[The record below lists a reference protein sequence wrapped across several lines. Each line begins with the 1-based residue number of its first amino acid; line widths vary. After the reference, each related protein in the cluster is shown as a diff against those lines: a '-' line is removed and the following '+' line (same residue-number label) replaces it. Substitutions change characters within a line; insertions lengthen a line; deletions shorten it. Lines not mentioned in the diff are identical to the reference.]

1 MSFTTTHY
9 YPKYKVQTK
18 DNCSTSTWR
27 IPLSEHEIF
36 SGVNGYMDITMNF
49 NIVNTF
55 GFFMF
60 PTLNTHLSVPGP
72 RLLFHLKVFHFHPGD
87 LADWAL

>member
-1 MSFTTTHY
+1 
-9 YPKYKVQTK
+9 
-18 DNCSTSTWR
+18 
-27 IPLSEHEIF
+27 
-36 SGVNGYMDITMNF
+36 MDITMNF

-72 RLLFHLKVFHFHPGD
+72 RLLFHLKVLHFHPGD